1 MSITL
6 RDVAKEAGVSVSTAS
21 RVINNDKYTS
31 EDVKK
36 KVLAAIEK
44 INYRPNLIAR
54 GLKKSRT
61 RTIGF
66 IIPEILNPFAVSIIN
81 TMEHYSYEK
90 GYSSILCITEN
101 HLKKEKNHINTL
113 KDKQIDGYII
123 IPHSSIN
130 DHYSEMFKRENVVS
144 IDVRMNIEDES
155 CVKSNNFLGIKLAMD
170 YLLGLG
176 HRKIGIINMPIELQ
190 TGYERFEA
198 FKEIC
203 KNKKINLND
212 QFIKF
217 TEMGKNPVPDTKM
230 IESAREKTLELMA
243 QRERPTAVISTS
255 IYVSIGMLRA
265 FIKLGTSIPED
276 VSFISFDELYEYSDL
291 FRTGITTIQQPA
303 KEIGEFAI
311 ELLLKKIEGKNPEP
325 GIFELEPQLI
335 IRDSCRKINQ

>member
-6 RDVAKEAGVSVSTAS
+6 RNVAKEAGISVSTAS

-36 KVLAAIEK
+36 KVLEAIEK

-61 RTIGF
+61 RTLGF

-90 GYSSILCITEN
+90 GYSSVLCITEN
-101 HLKKEKNHINTL
+101 DLGKEKNYINTL
-113 KDKQIDGYII
+113 KGKQIDGYII

-130 DHYSEMFKRENVVS
+130 DHYGEMFEGENVVS
-144 IDVRMNIEDES
+144 IDINMSIADEF
-155 CVKSNNFLGIKLAMD
+155 CVKLNNFLGIKLAMD
-170 YLLGLG
+170 YLLSLG

-190 TGYERFEA
+190 TGHERFEA
-198 FKEIC
+198 FKKIC
-203 KNKKINLND
+203 NDKKINLND

-217 TEMGKNPVPDTKM
+217 TEMEKNPIPGIKM
-230 IESAREKTLELMA
+230 IESAKEKTLELMT
-243 QRERPTAVISTS
+243 QKEKPTAIISTG
-255 IYVSIGMLRA
+255 IYVSIGILRG
-265 FIKLGTSIPED
+265 FIKLGTLIPKD
-276 VSFISFDELYEYSDL
+276 ISFISFDELYEYSDL
-291 FRTGITTIQQPA
+291 FKTGITTIKQPA

-311 ELLLKKIEGKNPEP
+311 ELLLKKIEGKNLEP
-325 GIFELEPQLI
+325 GIFEMEPQLI
-335 IRDSCRKINQ
+335 IRDSCKRIN